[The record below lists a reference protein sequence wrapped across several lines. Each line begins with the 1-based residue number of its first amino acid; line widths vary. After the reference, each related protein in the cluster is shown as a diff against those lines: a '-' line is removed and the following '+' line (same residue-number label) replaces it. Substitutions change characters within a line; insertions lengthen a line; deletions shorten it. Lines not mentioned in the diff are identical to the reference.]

1 MLGGAGIAGAPEDIM
16 RSSTL
21 ADDEKAEGSGWENLL
36 RYSRNT
42 AGPGARTNAARAEAA
57 R

>member
-1 MLGGAGIAGAPEDIM
+1 M

-36 RYSRNT
+36 RYSPDT

>member
-36 RYSRNT
+36 RYSRDT